1 MVVLFL
7 VFWGT
12 SILFSTVV
20 YQFTFLPAVFKC
32 SLFSRTPTFVIYDL
46 FDNSHSDRCGVISHC
61 GFDLLFLW
69 WLMMLSIF
77 SYTVGHLHIFFGK
90 MSIQVSCPFYF
101 FSFFFS
107 LPFLKNWFIFLMLN
121 CISCLY
127 ILDMIPLWVISFAN
141 VFSHSVYCFIN
152 GFLCCAKAF
161 KFN

>member
-90 MSIQVSCPFYF
+90 MSIQASCPFYF
-101 FSFFFS
+101 FSFFFFPALFKKLIYFFDVELYKLFIYFGYDS
-107 LPFLKNWFIFLMLN
+107 LMSHIICKCFLPF
-121 CISCLY
+121 S
-127 ILDMIPLWVISFAN
+127 ILF
-141 VFSHSVYCFIN
+141 Y
-152 GFLCCAKAF
+152 
-161 KFN
+161 